1 MWRQINEKKIA
12 CRRVSKTNPANVNKR
27 INNGTIKGGHCLTY
41 EYMTMWKL
49 ERRCSPLNNLYS
61 IISTT
66 NIFYE
71 PSLTLI
77 KKNNILL

>member
-41 EYMTMWKL
+41 E
-49 ERRCSPLNNLYS
+49 
-61 IISTT
+61 
-66 NIFYE
+66 
-71 PSLTLI
+71 
-77 KKNNILL
+77 